1 MNNAE
6 KLHTFI
12 LHYPTAP
19 TPFWELVRLAQELDA
34 NVELKP
40 YDFNMMEFLFTD
52 GSGTAFDY
60 REL

>member
-1 MNNAE
+1 MNSAE
-6 KLHTFI
+6 KLHTFV
-12 LHYPTAP
+12 LHYPTQ
-19 TPFWELVRLAQELDA
+19 TIPFWELIRLAQELDA

-40 YDFNMMEFLFTD
+40 YDSNMMEFLFTD

>member
-1 MNNAE
+1 MNSAE
-6 KLHTFI
+6 QLHTFV
-12 LHYPTAP
+12 LHYPTSP
-19 TPFWELVRLAQELDA
+19 IPLWELVRLAQELDA